1 MARKNSRSEAD
12 HKKFGLYEVLTD
24 KNLKYVGEV
33 HGFNGADAHLRAVRE
48 GAAHAGIAYVTLSDR
63 NLGVNIV
70 EETAPATPRLKISN
84 VSGGR
89 AGIVKKTAKK
99 GGRPKGS
106 TKAKA
111 PAAPA
116 APAAP
121 VAPGSNPFAE

>member
-12 HKKFGLYEVLTD
+12 HKKFGLYEVMD
-24 KNLKYVGEV
+24 GKNLKYVGEV

-48 GAAHAGIAYVTLSDR
+48 GAAQAGVKYVTLSDR

-89 AGIVKKTAKK
+89 AGIVKKSK
-99 GGRPKGS
+99 GGRPK
-106 TKAKA
+106 KEKVAEV
-111 PAAPA
+111 PEAPA

-121 VAPGSNPFAE
+121 VAPGGNPFAE